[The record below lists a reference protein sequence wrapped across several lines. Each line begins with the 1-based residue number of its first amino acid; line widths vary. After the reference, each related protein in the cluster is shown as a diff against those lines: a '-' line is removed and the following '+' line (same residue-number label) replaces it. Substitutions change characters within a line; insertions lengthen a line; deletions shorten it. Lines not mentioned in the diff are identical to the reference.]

1 MNAKSPAAQARATQ
15 RSRAQVLAAWRGAHL
30 ASAEI
35 AARRASRSAG
45 DVLPQVL
52 ATMRLDQ
59 KLAESQIQSVWSR
72 VVDPTV
78 AAHARPVGLARG
90 TLFVSVDSNTWLSEI
105 VRYRRHEIL
114 ERLQLAA
121 GKATVQRISFRVG

>member
-1 MNAKSPAAQARATQ
+1 MLPKTPAAKARAAQQARVG
-15 RSRAQVLAAWRGAHL
+15 VLAAWRGHHQV
-30 ASAEI
+30 SAEV
-35 AARRASRSAG
+35 AAKRASRSIG

-52 ATMRLDQ
+52 SSMRLEQ

-72 VVDPTV
+72 VIDPTI

-90 TLFVSVDSNTWLSEI
+90 TLFVTVDSNTWLSEI